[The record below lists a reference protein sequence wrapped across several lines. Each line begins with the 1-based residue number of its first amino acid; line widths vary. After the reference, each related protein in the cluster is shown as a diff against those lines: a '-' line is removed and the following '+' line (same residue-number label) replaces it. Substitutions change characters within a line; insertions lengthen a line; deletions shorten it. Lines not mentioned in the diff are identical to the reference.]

1 MVFMLLD
8 VAEVRTT
15 VDQCI
20 VATPPHMVEHQ
31 KTRAADRHPVYA
43 SVRHV
48 ILVQLNVEAIAWT
61 DNGQDTAFACST
73 CGSVAC
79 RQKSLRNII
88 TSEVDIYLRCVR
100 EGL

>member
-20 VATPPHMVEHQ
+20 VATPPHMVEQQ